1 LEVLILHDFKS
12 FAPEVLILGDFKSLF
27 PEVLILVEFKWR
39 RISEMQKIEIFLEV
53 LILGELGRAK
63 CRNGWILMGKFAREG
78 MRRVRAFADR
88 FCDEG
93 GCLRDTAHHS
103 TKSSVM
109 SILSISYSNTMELNL
124 INLNDF
130 AAVVIDRLDGN
141 SDGSLGNVP
150 SVPRSP
156 YVGAAKV
163 RLVR

>member
-1 LEVLILHDFKS
+1 MPDRM
-12 FAPEVLILGDFKSLF
+12 LGFGAS
-27 PEVLILVEFKWR
+27 
-39 RISEMQKIEIFLEV
+39 
-53 LILGELGRAK
+53 
-63 CRNGWILMGKFAREG
+63 N
-78 MRRVRAFADR
+78 
-88 FCDEG
+88 EG
-93 GCLRDTAHHS
+93 GCFQLIPHDS
-103 TKSSVM
+103 TKSNAM